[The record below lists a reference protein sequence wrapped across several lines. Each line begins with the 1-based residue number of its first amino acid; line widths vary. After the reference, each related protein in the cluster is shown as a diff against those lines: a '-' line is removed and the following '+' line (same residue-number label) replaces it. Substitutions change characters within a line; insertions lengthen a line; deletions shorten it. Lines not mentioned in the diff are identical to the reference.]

1 MPVEFLNPEALEQ
14 SPYYAQGAIASG
26 RMLYVGGQNGV
37 TEDGVMLDG
46 AIEQTKQALR
56 NVLAVLAEG
65 GAAQDDVA
73 MMTVHLAA
81 EVDPNA
87 TYPAV
92 VEVWGRHPTPVSV
105 ISVVRL
111 GRPGALVEVSAVAAV

>member
-1 MPVEFLNPEALEQ
+1 MPVEFLNPEALER

-26 RMLYVGGQNGV
+26 RLLFVGGQNGV
-37 TEDGVMLDG
+37 TKNGVMLDG
-46 AIEQTKQALR
+46 AIEQTRQALR

-65 GAAQDDVA
+65 GATQDDVA
-73 MMTVHLAA
+73 MMTVHLTA
-81 EVDPNA
+81 EVDPNE

-92 VEVWGRHPTPVSV
+92 VEIWGQHATPVTV
-105 ISVVRL
+105 ITVVRL

>member
-1 MPVEFLNPEALEQ
+1 MPVEFLNPAALEQ

-26 RMLYVGGQNGV
+26 RLLFVGGQNGV
-37 TEDGVMLDG
+37 TKDGEMPEG
-46 AIEQTKQALR
+46 ALEQTKQALR

-65 GAAQDDVA
+65 GAAQADVA

-92 VEVWGRHPTPVSV
+92 IEVWGQHATPVTV